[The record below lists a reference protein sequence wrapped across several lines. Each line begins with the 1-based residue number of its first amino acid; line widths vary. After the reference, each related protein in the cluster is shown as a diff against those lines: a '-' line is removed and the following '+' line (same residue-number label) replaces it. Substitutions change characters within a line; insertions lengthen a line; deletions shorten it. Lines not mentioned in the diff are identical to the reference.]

1 MGVQLTGESMQKQE
15 RRYFDFG
22 FFKLEQNHDKAIVRF
37 LHEGYEDFSRR
48 PVHFVRVPDKKYRT
62 AINCLR
68 GDSDSETQCPLCSCN
83 LPKEQVA
90 KRSKRIYVEFLVYK
104 ILDRNGAV
112 KKDFTG
118 APKRMVWER
127 DRRFDDKIF
136 SLASRFNPLCD
147 TVFQIERFGEA
158 GSTNTEYDIYPINTD
173 NSQYPFELPDKLYNP
188 DGIQVLDKSFDEMNY
203 YIENG
208 SFPPADGESIRR
220 RPDVVQQSPEQNAIP
235 EQNTIKEEQNV
246 QINSE
251 QFPQQSSPS
260 VAPQTVTIS
269 EQPIQQEQTASRRRS
284 I

>member
-15 RRYFDFG
+15 RNFDYG

-48 PVHFVRVPDKKYRT
+48 PVHYVRVPDKKFRI

-68 GDSDSETQCPLCSCN
+68 SDNDSEATCPLCSCN
-83 LPKEQVA
+83 LTKEQVG

-104 ILDRNGAV
+104 ILDKNGAI
-112 KKDFTG
+112 KKDFSS

-147 TVFQIERFGEA
+147 TVFQVERFGEA
-158 GSTNTEYDIYPINTD
+158 GSTNTEYDIYPINVD
-173 NSQYPFELPDKLYNP
+173 NNLYPFELPEKLYNP
-188 DGIQVLDKSFDEMNY
+188 DGVQVLDKDVNEMNY
-203 YIENG
+203 YVENG
-208 SFPPADGESIRR
+208 SFPPSDSEGNKVQRRADVAQQSTPVQNVIPQGTVIQPSVN
-220 RPDVVQQSPEQNAIP
+220 VVQSTTP
-235 EQNTIKEEQNV
+235 V
-246 QINSE
+246 Q
-251 QFPQQSSPS
+251 QP
-260 VAPQTVTIS
+260 VAPATVTVS
-269 EQPIQQEQTASRRRS
+269 EQPNQAQPTSRRRS